1 MEQNFDVCQL
11 LLPVSWGSEAS
22 KVLIRLVL
30 GSLVR
35 HSWRGLYFVH
45 FFDLENTNRIENKK
59 LFKNV
64 KFPSKSKQRIA
75 DLKA

>member
-11 LLPVSWGSEAS
+11 LLPVSRGSEAL
-22 KVLIRLVL
+22 KVLIRLLL

-45 FFDLENTNRIENKK
+45 VLDLENTNRVENKK
-59 LFKNV
+59 TL
-64 KFPSKSKQRIA
+64 
-75 DLKA
+75 